1 MGKNHTDLQEP
12 TAGYTFPL
20 IDCADSNATYPAQP
34 DSSAPGESTSCRQQ
48 REVTTPGASF
58 SPGLNLSLL
67 AIHSQLRGTVL
78 ETELHSENK
87 KRLKRRDEQ
96 EAVGRTTG
104 GWRVLNSPMQRK
116 GPAHCCRRSGLLPHR
131 VPCGFHWNYR
141 LRWVNPPGK
150 GEKSLRKSFHPLI
163 IQKCPWLPSEGVCTL
178 PHSDSPQGPGQVLSK
193 PLTAKSA
200 LANSDCLGFF
210 VEKCTP
216 SMMGGQGA
224 AAGPR
229 PAWHTRSQLA
239 FPSPEA
245 VPNASRFLK
254 QTQQRFI
261 KAQHAGHKAQRGA
274 EPANTWVPSP
284 DQDRRCTF

>member
-1 MGKNHTDLQEP
+1 M
-12 TAGYTFPL
+12 
-20 IDCADSNATYPAQP
+20 
-34 DSSAPGESTSCRQQ
+34 
-48 REVTTPGASF
+48 
-58 SPGLNLSLL
+58 
-67 AIHSQLRGTVL
+67 
-78 ETELHSENK
+78 
-87 KRLKRRDEQ
+87 
-96 EAVGRTTG
+96 G
-104 GWRVLNSPMQRK
+104 GWPVLNSPMQRK
-116 GPAHCCRRSGLLPHR
+116 GPAHSCRRSGLLPHR

-163 IQKCPWLPSEGVCTL
+163 IQKCPWLPSEGVCAL

-210 VEKCTP
+210 MEKCTP

-224 AAGPR
+224 ATGPS

-254 QTQQRFI
+254 QTQQRFV
-261 KAQHAGHKAQRGA
+261 KAQHAGHKTQRGA

-284 DQDRRCTF
+284 DQDRRFTF